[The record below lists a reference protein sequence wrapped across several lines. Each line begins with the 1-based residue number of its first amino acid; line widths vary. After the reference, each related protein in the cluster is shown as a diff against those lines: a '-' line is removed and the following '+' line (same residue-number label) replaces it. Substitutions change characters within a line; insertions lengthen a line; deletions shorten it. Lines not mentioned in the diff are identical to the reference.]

1 MKKVKMLLP
10 LIFALTL
17 TACNS
22 GSTSESGNES
32 EEESES
38 TSTSTSE
45 IEYLDVEDDGITDR
59 NDGVAAEY
67 TPISDGYTV
76 GSGTNSTS
84 YDYDDII
91 VNGPTNEL
99 SSDFAYGV
107 DVSSL
112 YEVEKYGGRFYDKDG
127 NEADVFT
134 ILKEGGANYAR
145 FRLWV
150 DPYDGNGNAYG
161 GGTNDLATDIYLAQR
176 AQAAGL
182 KIMVDF
188 HYSDSWAD
196 PSKQFSPKA
205 WIVYK
210 RNVKYVAA
218 GDYVSGV
225 LNAFK
230 EAGVTVD
237 AMQSGNEINNGIAG
251 ITAPAS
257 KYYAMVVKAGI
268 DTAKSIFPDIKT
280 VVHYTNVSSGYS
292 YIGKFLSN
300 LAEWG
305 VEWDVTGL
313 SYYPYWH
320 GSQSNLLEIMNS
332 IVEDYGTEVMIL
344 ETSWGFTDDSTE
356 YASNQYNTASF
367 GTAGGYETSTQ
378 AQATEIA
385 DLVDLLSQVSD
396 SKGTG
401 IFYWEPAWLPVNGS
415 GWITKYGY
423 YYNEHGTDWVSDGV
437 TEDEVLSSYSNSSC
451 LSSWSNQ
458 ALFDYSGKVLPS
470 AYTYA
475 HIQNRDKEAEEV
487 LESLVEASPTYTV
500 DITNTWS
507 LPTTVQISTNTGA
520 LRDVEVTW
528 NETDLAAITTSGI
541 YSVTGTAGGFS
552 FTATVKAML
561 NHLQDPSFEKQG
573 CSNESAVVSPWDIET
588 TYGYKTSIGDAH
600 IEAKSELS
608 VDGSAYFHWYT
619 ASTVCEFTL
628 SQTMTNIAAGTYT
641 YGCQWLTSW
650 YALSGSET
658 TAATLWYQIGSGDK
672 VEVSKLSAIAGYESG
687 VQAVEVDNIVVSKTS
702 TVTIGFSLTG
712 NGGCWGH
719 ADAFYFADA
728 FE

>member
-1 MKKVKMLLP
+1 MKKAKFLLP
-10 LIFALTL
+10 LIFALAL
-17 TACNS
+17 TACSDNPATSDS
-22 GSTSESGNES
+22 GSG

-38 TSTSTSE
+38 TSESSSE
-45 IEYLDVEDDGITDR
+45 TEYLDVEDDGITNRD
-59 NDGVAAEY
+59 DGEAGEY

-76 GSGTNSTS
+76 GSGTNSTY

-112 YEVEKYGGRFYDKDG
+112 YEVEKCGGRFYDKDG

-134 ILKEGGANYAR
+134 ILKEGGANYVR

-182 KIMVDF
+182 KIMIDF

-196 PSKQFSPKA
+196 PSKQFSPKS
-205 WIVYK
+205 WTGYK
-210 RNVKYVAA
+210 DNVKYVAA
-218 GDYVSGV
+218 GDYVSDV

-251 ITAPAS
+251 LNRPAA

-268 DTAKSIFPDIKT
+268 DTAKSVFPEIKT
-280 VVHYTNVSSGYS
+280 IVHYTNVDRGYS
-292 YIGKFLSN
+292 YIGQFLSY
-300 LAEWG
+300 LQKWG

-320 GSQSNLLEIMNS
+320 GSKSNLLEVMNS
-332 IVEDYGTEVMIL
+332 IVADYGTEVMIV
-344 ETSWGFTDDSTE
+344 ETSWGYTDDSTE
-356 YASNQYNTASF
+356 YASNQYNSSSF
-367 GTAGGYETSTQ
+367 GAAGGYETSTQ
-378 AQATEIA
+378 GQATEIA

-437 TEDEVLSSYSNSSC
+437 SESEVLSSYSDSSC

-487 LESLVEASPTYTV
+487 IESLDDPNPTYTV
-500 DITNTWS
+500 DITNSWS
-507 LPTTVQISTNTGA
+507 LPTTVQASTNTGA

-528 NETDLAAITTSGI
+528 NEDDVAAITASGI
-541 YSVTGTAGGFS
+541 YTVRGSAAGFE
-552 FTATVKAML
+552 FTATVKAMQ
-561 NHLQDPSFEKQG
+561 NHLEDPSFENQG
-573 CSNESAVVSPWDIET
+573 CTTESAVVSPWDIET
-588 TYGYKTSIGDAH
+588 TYGYKSSIGDAH
-600 IEAKSELS
+600 IEAKSELT

-619 ASTVCEFTL
+619 ASTTCEFTL
-628 SQTMTNIAAGTYT
+628 SQTMTNIEAGTYT
-641 YGCQWLTSW
+641 FGCQWLTSW

-658 TAATLWYQIGSGDK
+658 TSATLWYQIGDSEK

-687 VQAVEVDNIVVSKTS
+687 VQAVEVADIVVTETS
-702 TVTIGFSLTG
+702 TVTVGFSLTG